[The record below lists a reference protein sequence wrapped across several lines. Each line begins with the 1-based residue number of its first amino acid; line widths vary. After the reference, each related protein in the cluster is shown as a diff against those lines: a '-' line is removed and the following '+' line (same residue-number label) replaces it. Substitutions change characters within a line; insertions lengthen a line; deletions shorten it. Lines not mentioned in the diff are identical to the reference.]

1 MALRKFS
8 NWLLNEVEVPPAVE
22 TPPTYPNPTQQITD
36 AAKQNQAKSMFD
48 KFMAQAEKLPAP
60 QWEFYINQLVK
71 TYETKFKK
79 NFSAVASIAKGT
91 SSNIQAAQNKLDKQQ
106 MSVPAMGGANNAGK

>member
-8 NWLLNEVEVPPAVE
+8 DWSLNEVEVPPAGE
-22 TPPTYPNPTQQITD
+22 APPTYPNPTQQITD

-48 KFMAQAEKLPAP
+48 KFMVQAVNLPAP

-71 TYETKFKK
+71 TYESKFKK
-79 NFSAVASIAKGT
+79 NFSAVAAIAKGT

-106 MSVPAMGGANNAGK
+106 MNVPTMGGSNTTAK